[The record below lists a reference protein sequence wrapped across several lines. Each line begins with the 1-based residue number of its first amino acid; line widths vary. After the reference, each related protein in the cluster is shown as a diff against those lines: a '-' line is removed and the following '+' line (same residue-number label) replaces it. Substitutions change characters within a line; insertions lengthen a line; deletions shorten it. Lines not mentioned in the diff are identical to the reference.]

1 MRNNH
6 CSRAH
11 QGDKDSP
18 AFVTE
23 RRIDLRFAGSLNCS
37 LRPGNA
43 RVATR
48 AFRAEKVPRL
58 LSLRRPGNTS
68 LNVKALGLRYTRTGG
83 PWKRHREMLRYS
95 QGTST
100 TRRHF
105 SVPLFGLRLGKL
117 ATMCSPRFFLPTPL
131 GRKCVKRKQRHY
143 NWICSICART
153 WTGCTTADRAATCG
167 GYKARKQTLGEK
179 ARCLD
184 PLAPEMSG
192 CGKAVSHKPFRLPRR
207 RLTRWIEPLG
217 KGGKLCRQSR
227 RRDGTA
233 TLPGKGSNQTR
244 ARV

>member
-1 MRNNH
+1 MTRI
-6 CSRAH
+6 SRLC
-11 QGDKDSP
+11 
-18 AFVTE
+18 TE

-117 ATMCSPRFFLPTPL
+117 ATMCSPRFSFRRRLGVNASSASNATTTGSAASALARGLDARPPTELPRVVAIRRASRLWGKSSLL
-131 GRKCVKRKQRHY
+131 G
-143 NWICSICART
+143 SSGARNV
-153 WTGCTTADRAATCG
+153 RM
-167 GYKARKQTLGEK
+167 RQ
-179 ARCLD
+179 
-184 PLAPEMSG
+184 
-192 CGKAVSHKPFRLPRR
+192 AVSHKPFRLPRR